1 MKRII
6 IIALLLAAGLLAWRL
21 TTSGSPGADSYR
33 FVAVRRGTV
42 ESTVSSTGILQAIR
56 TVKVGTQVSG
66 QVSNIYVDFN
76 DRVAQGQLVARIDPT
91 LLEQEVRSAA
101 AAVERSVAEYEQAWR
116 EQTRIGGLY
125 ASGVVMEKED
135 SDARYQLAVADA
147 SRKSAAIALER
158 AERNLAY
165 TEIRAPIDGIVIDR
179 NVDVGQTVAASLAA
193 PQLFLIAEDLSR
205 LEILAS
211 VDESDIGRIVQ
222 GQAVHFTVQA
232 FADRIF
238 AGEVTQ
244 VRLQSTV
251 KENVVNYSVVIAT
264 SNPDGALLPGM
275 TATVDFV
282 LDRAAD
288 VLLVPNS
295 ALRFRPA
302 TQPAPPAASE
312 ADASAAPI
320 LLWSLGADGRPG
332 AIPVTT
338 GLSDGQNTV
347 VAGAGLR
354 EGLRVIAA
362 ATTTVTATGTSPFQT
377 QQPAGPP
384 PPGM

>member
-1 MKRII
+1 ME
-6 IIALLLAAGLLAWRL
+6 
-21 TTSGSPGADSYR
+21 
-33 FVAVRRGTV
+33 VRRGTV

-66 QVSNIYVDFN
+66 QVSGIYADFN
-76 DRVAQGQLVARIDPT
+76 DRVTQGQLVARIDPT

-101 AAVERSVAEYEQAWR
+101 AAVERAVAEYEQAR
-116 EQTRIGGLY
+116 GEQTRIGGLY
-125 ASGVVMEKED
+125 ANGVVMEKEN
-135 SDARYQLAVADA
+135 SDARYLCAVADA
-147 SRKSAAIALER
+147 SRKAAAIALER
-158 AERNLAY
+158 AERNLGY
-165 TEIRAPIDGIVIDR
+165 TEIRSPIDGVVIDR

-232 FADRIF
+232 FSDRTF
-238 AGEVTQ
+238 TGTVAQ
-244 VRLQSTV
+244 VRLQSNV
-251 KENVVNYSVVIAT
+251 KENVVNYSVVVTTA
-264 SNPDGALLPGM
+264 NPDGALLPGM

-282 LDRAAD
+282 LDQASD

-302 TQPAPPAASE
+302 TQPSRPATAG
-312 ADASAAPI
+312 DGAAAGPTQ
-320 LLWSLGADGRPG
+320 LWSLDTAGRL
-332 AIPVTT
+332 AAVPVTT
-338 GLSDGQNTV
+338 GLTDGQNTV
-347 VAGAGLR
+347 IAGAGLR

-362 ATTTVTATGTSPFQT
+362 ATTTAATPTDSPFQT
-377 QQPAGPP
+377 QPSGGPP

>member
-1 MKRII
+1 MKRIV
-6 IIALLLAAGLLAWRL
+6 IIAALLAAALLAWRL
-21 TTSGSPGADSYR
+21 TSGGDPGADSYR

-66 QVSNIYVDFN
+66 QVSAIHVDFN
-76 DRVAQGQLVARIDPT
+76 DRVTRGQLVARIDPT

-101 AAVERSVAEYEQAWR
+101 AAVERSVAEYEQAKR
-116 EQTRIGGLY
+116 ERERIAGLF
-125 ASGVVMEKED
+125 ANGVVMEKED

-147 SRKSAAIALER
+147 SRKAAAIALER
-158 AERNLAY
+158 AQRNLDY
-165 TEIRAPIDGIVIDR
+165 TEIRAPIDGVVIDR

-211 VDESDIGRIVQ
+211 VDESDIGRIAR

-232 FADRIF
+232 FADRTF
-238 AGEVTQ
+238 TGTVSQ
-244 VRLQSTV
+244 VRLQSSV
-251 KENVVNYSVVIAT
+251 KENVVNYSVVVTTA
-264 SNPDGALLPGM
+264 NADGALLPGM

-295 ALRFRPA
+295 ALRFRPVA
-302 TQPAPPAASE
+302 QPAGAAAPPAQ
-312 ADASAAPI
+312 
-320 LLWSLGADGRPG
+320 LWSLDAGGRLV
-332 AIPVTT
+332 ALPVTT
-338 GLSDGQNTV
+338 GLTDGQNTV
-347 VAGAGLR
+347 VDGTGLR

-362 ATTTVTATGTSPFQT
+362 ATTAAATATASPFQS
-377 QQPAGPP
+377 QQPSGPP

>member
-1 MKRII
+1 MKKRIV
-6 IIALLLAAGLLAWRL
+6 IIALLLAAALLAWRL
-21 TTSGSPGADSYR
+21 TTGGDPGADSYR
-33 FVAVRRGTV
+33 FVEVRRGTV
-42 ESTVSSTGILQAIR
+42 ESTVSSTGLLQAIR

-66 QVSNIYVDFN
+66 QVSDIHADFN
-76 DRVAQGQLVARIDPT
+76 DRVTRGQLIARIDPT

-101 AAVERSVAEYEQAWR
+101 ASVERSTAECDQARREQA
-116 EQTRIGGLY
+116 RIAGLY
-125 ASGVVMEKED
+125 ANGVVMEKED

-147 SRKSAAIALER
+147 SRKAAAIALER
-158 AERNLAY
+158 AERNLTY
-165 TEIRAPIDGIVIDR
+165 TEIRSPIDGVVIDR

-205 LEILAS
+205 LEILAA
-211 VDESDIGRIVQ
+211 VDESDIGRIAQ
-222 GQAVHFTVQA
+222 GQAAHFTVQA
-232 FADRIF
+232 YPDRVF
-238 AGEVTQ
+238 TGAVSQ

-251 KENVVNYSVVIAT
+251 KENVVNYSVVVTTA
-264 SNPDGALLPGM
+264 NPDGALLPGM

-282 LDRAAD
+282 LERAAD

-302 TQPAPPAASE
+302 AQPAAAG
-312 ADASAAPI
+312 AAPTR
-320 LLWSLGADGRPG
+320 LWSLGADGRPG
-332 AIPVTT
+332 AIAVTT

-347 VAGAGLR
+347 VAGNGLR

-362 ATTTVTATGTSPFQT
+362 TTTAAAAATASPFQS
-377 QQPAGPP
+377 QPQGGPP